1 MKLKEERAN
10 SEMKQILKLYSE
22 SFLKR
27 LLRLIEVFTSIAS
40 LEYNDNADQSLLQN
54 KQGSMIKK
62 LLEEVASPD

>member
-10 SEMKQILKLYSE
+10 REMKQILKLYSE